1 MKKNFALLLMILSI
15 YGCGLEDRKK
25 ELDER
30 ESRIAERERM
40 VILKEKEL
48 QLFEDSLKRNIAIKD
63 SSLLLTDSSSLPL
76 PDSLSGAWD
85 VNMLCTKTNCSGF
98 AVGDTRKE
106 TWLFIKR
113 DEAVSVRAMQG
124 EKLIRVYVGSFRGDG
139 FQLSVPPTATDSLS
153 SSMTVNLSL
162 ESVNKLSGERVIR
175 QADGCSSFFKV
186 DVTRPAVSKK

>member
-1 MKKNFALLLMILSI
+1 MKKIFALLLMILCI
-15 YGCGLEDRKK
+15 TGCGLEDRKK

-30 ESRIAERERM
+30 ELRIAERERL

-48 QLFEDSLKRNIAIKD
+48 QLLGDSLKRNIAVRD
-63 SSLLLTDSSSLPL
+63 SSLLLPDSSSLPL

-85 VNMLCTKTNCSGF
+85 VTMLCTKTNCTGF

-113 DEAVSVRAMQG
+113 DDAVSVRAMQG
-124 EKLIRVYVGSFRGDG
+124 EKLIRVYVGTFKRDG
-139 FQLSVPPTATDSLS
+139 FQLSVPLTATDSLS
-153 SSMTVNLSL
+153 SSMTVSL
-162 ESVNKLSGERVIR
+162 KLEGIKKLSGERVIR